1 MSEENPLNEGE
12 AKGEAKDEPEITTRN
27 QLPGTKLQRMKCWP
41 EVLQMIKDSVSV
53 PKIATFIHEE
63 KFEYLE
69 VKRDT
74 LIRYVYV
81 WISKNSNKVRD
92 RIPVKHLAMMETM
105 NEKIDPLEAAQMLFA
120 IQFDR
125 VMLDYDREKKRR
137 TSIADNTQNL
147 KLANEMVKTLSHL
160 MLDKMKHKSFVARG
174 SKPDDRGIKGVKET
188 FEQIDRV
195 KKIYSEKYGDV
206 PAAVALNP
214 ESRRKVYNAI
224 AKVRKGDSEPML
236 TLLRRNEEK
245 LEELRRN
252 DEIPSEG

>member
-1 MSEENPLNEGE
+1 MGE
-12 AKGEAKDEPEITTRN
+12 KRPKKEPMVTTRN
-27 QLPGTKLQRMKCWP
+27 QLPGTKLERMKCWP
-41 EVLQMIKDSVSV
+41 EVLVMIRESMPV
-53 PKIATFIHEE
+53 PKIAEFIHDE
-63 KFEYLE
+63 KREFTE
-69 VKRDT
+69 VKIET
-74 LIRYVYV
+74 LVRYIYV

-105 NEKIDPLEAAQMLFA
+105 DEKIDPLEAAQMLFA

-160 MLDKMKHKSFVARG
+160 MLDKFKHKSFIARG
-174 SKPDDRGIKGVKET
+174 ASKDDKGVKGVKET

-206 PAAVALNP
+206 AAAVALNP

-236 TLLRRNEEK
+236 KLLQRNEEK
-245 LEELRRN
+245 LEELRSDN
-252 DEIPSEG
+252 DEAD